1 MNKRKCFKTKAG
13 RVFPII
19 SFYTGNSASISNAY
33 RMLKNLLSFLIVYLI
48 SGLANK
54 IVKDP

>member
-13 RVFPII
+13 RVIPII
-19 SFYTGNSASISNAY
+19 SFYIGNSASISNAY
-33 RMLKNLLSFLIVYLI
+33 RMLKNLLSFLIMYLI